1 MLSQIRWHQPNAE
14 TNPLEYLNFARWYI
28 QWRNSR
34 QMNDYIGKELDKRYD
49 EYRANIVNTR
59 SKSVIDIVLQAYIP
73 KEEKTIPSNLDP
85 EFRAFAIRQIRLFV
99 FVGYDSTSSTIC
111 YIFHLLATNPEA
123 RSRLCAEHDTVF
135 GEDPAKV
142 QSLLETRPQLTD
154 LLLYTTAIIK
164 ETLRLFTPAGS
175 TRAGKPH
182 VDIIDDAGNHCP
194 TDDATIL
201 FSHVEMH
208 RSPKYWVRPDEFLPE
223 RWLVDPGHGL
233 YPMKGAVSIPFD
245 PLFLAL

>member
-14 TNPLEYLNFARWYI
+14 NNPFEYLNFARWYMH
-28 QWRNSR
+28 WWNSR
-34 QMNDYIGKELDKRYD
+34 QMNDYVGKELDKRYN
-49 EYRANIVNTR
+49 EYRADIVNTR
-59 SKSVIDIVLQAYIP
+59 SKSVIDIVLQAYMP
-73 KEEKTIPSNLDP
+73 KEAKTTPSNLDP

-99 FVGYDSTSSTIC
+99 FVGHDSTSSTIC

-123 RSRLCAEHDTVF
+123 RSRLCTEHDTVF
-135 GEDPAKV
+135 GKDPAKT

-154 LLLYTTAIIK
+154 SLLYTTAIIK

-182 VDIIDDAGNHCP
+182 VDITDDAGNRCP

-223 RWLVDPGHGL
+223 RWLVDPEHEL
-233 YPMKGAVSIPFD
+233 YPMKGAVSLSID
-245 PLFLAL
+245 LLFLAF

>member
-1 MLSQIRWHQPNAE
+1 
-14 TNPLEYLNFARWYI
+14 
-28 QWRNSR
+28 
-34 QMNDYIGKELDKRYD
+34 MNDYIGKELDKRYN
-49 EYRANIVNTR
+49 EYRVDIVNTR
-59 SKSVIDIVLQAYIP
+59 SKSVIDIVLQAYMP
-73 KEEKTIPSNLDP
+73 KEAKTNPSTLDP

-99 FVGYDSTSSTIC
+99 FVGHDSTSSTIC
-111 YIFHLLATNPEA
+111 YIFHLLASNPEA
-123 RSRLCAEHDTVF
+123 HSRLCTEHDTVF
-135 GEDPAKV
+135 GKDLDKT

-154 LLLYTTAIIK
+154 SLLYTTAIIK

-182 VDIIDDAGNHCP
+182 VDIIDDAGNRCP

-223 RWLVDPGHGL
+223 RWLVDLGHEL
-233 YPMKGAVSIPFD
+233 YPMKGAVSLPID
-245 PLFLAL
+245 PLF